1 LVDLDGNSQINRKSD
16 DNDNDD
22 EEEDDD
28 NDLERRRMSPFYV
41 YRDISDNSIES
52 SSNEE
57 KEEKEEEEEEEN
69 GEEEEEEEEED
80 HITHED
86 NSRKANPSEFSGEKI
101 IIRSP
106 SLGHRSDVVT
116 TAPTDAIED
125 NALDVPREIESTTEP
140 RQGKILNFD
149 EELFVEC
156 CSRLK
161 ATSENELRGAKK
173 IKLDHTESYH
183 RRDDQSQGFRVNR
196 DRWRDVESQNSLGSL
211 LESVNQVSIYY
222 TLLYNRNFCA

>member
-1 LVDLDGNSQINRKSD
+1 LAGEEPMMKDQLVDLDGSCQKIRESD
-16 DNDNDD
+16 DD
-22 EEEDDD
+22 EDEEDD
-28 NDLERRRMSPFYV
+28 LARRRMSPFYA
-41 YRDISDNSIES
+41 RETPDSSIES
-52 SSNEE
+52 NSNNEE
-57 KEEKEEEEEEEN
+57 ED
-69 GEEEEEEEEED
+69 GEEEEERM
-80 HITHED
+80 THED
-86 NSRKANPSEFSGEKI
+86 NFKKTNEFSGEKI
-101 IIRSP
+101 VIRSP

-116 TAPTDAIED
+116 IAPTDAIED

-183 RRDDQSQGFRVNR
+183 RRDDQSQAFRVNR
-196 DRWRDVESQNSLGSL
+196 DRWRDMESQNSLGSL
-211 LESVNQVSIYY
+211 LESVNQVSISKTFSLNIYF
-222 TLLYNRNFCA
+222 L